1 MPTVRSLASS
11 EFNCVMTV
19 PASVAPAPAACCV
32 AASTA
37 TTAPASVMEYTPP
50 VAPLTTSGGSAPAKS
65 EATGTPDDRRIGPK
79 VTRSYRVTR
88 L

>member
-19 PASVAPAPAACCV
+19 PASVASATAACCA

-37 TTAPASVMEYTPP
+37 TTAPASVMEYTEP
-50 VAPLTTSGGSAPAKS
+50 VEPSTTNGASDPAKS
-65 EATGTPDDRRIGPK
+65 DATGTVLLRRTGPK
-79 VTRSYRVTR
+79 VTGV
-88 L
+88 